1 MARDNRRALRK
12 RSEYSWP
19 GQLEGAT
26 SGVAYV
32 SKETPMLSYMNTH
45 AILEERRKR
54 AKLGEN
60 DPPRVIVSVRASV
73 RPCVCV
79 CVWRGMGEGGRDAGC
94 FDSDGK

>member
-1 MARDNRRALRK
+1 MVRDNRRALRK

-73 RPCVCV
+73 RPSVRV
-79 CVWRGMGEGGRDAGC
+79 RVRAARNGGRGEV
-94 FDSDGK
+94 GGML